1 MPGFEGEKKTDG
13 QTGRNMEENSGEEIP
28 EGCLIIARSFMAGK
42 EKFHLPLVFG
52 GGKGSVIFLIQFLN
66 IVCQRIAGVRI
77 MINLEQKS
85 R

>member
-1 MPGFEGEKKTDG
+1 MKREAGNSRHKEIAKEGM
-13 QTGRNMEENSGEEIP
+13 NP
-28 EGCLIIARSFMAGK
+28 EGCPKIARSFMAGK

-66 IVCQRIAGVRI
+66 IVCQRISGVRI